1 MKIKLQINGLNFH
14 GNGVPANPRAA
25 LLAVQEMVTS
35 VQGEGIEFTFN
46 QRKPLS
52 FSALVRQLE
61 QLGLVRATNAG
72 INPNPPLDGPPV
84 HVAAQAAGQE
94 ADPDVQGAGQA
105 PIPEAA
111 QPTAQAEVQ
120 ETAQVALGA
129 QFRTEVL
136 Y

>member
-1 MKIKLQINGLNFH
+1 M
-14 GNGVPANPRAA
+14 
-25 LLAVQEMVTS
+25 TS

-72 INPNPPLDGPPV
+72 INPNPPLDGPPFIVAPPAV